1 MEAGAESLRGRAARL
16 AAAPRVEPAGLVVVC
31 APSWASGVDLVV
43 EGANFYPRILED
55 MERAES
61 SIHVVQFGFKPGKIG
76 GRLADVLARKARA
89 GVAVRICVD
98 ANGSATGSASRP
110 MFQRLV
116 AAGAD
121 VVVNHG
127 VQLVARQGP
136 IGAQGRLRLNLRG
149 IGHIDHRKLVV
160 VDGRTGWVGAG
171 FEDHFWN
178 GEFHDLFLRLGGA
191 VVSQLQLVA
200 VASFR
205 HHGVRVGNVAALFP
219 DHGSAPAEAVPA
231 VVLHNAPGPVRP
243 VSDAIAEL
251 IDGARDTLDIANP
264 YVTDRTIVRRLD
276 TAGRRGVRVRL
287 VVPAR
292 PNNWACGAA
301 QRHHHRQLFAAGVE
315 IVEYPRMVHA
325 KAFVRDG
332 RDVLVGTCNLDA
344 WSLRR
349 SFEIAVRL
357 QSPAL
362 AEEFAR
368 EFFTPAI
375 AISRPG
381 RVATT
386 LASRAR
392 NALFACLSPL
402 L

>member
-1 MEAGAESLRGRAARL
+1 VSTITQPDVSVYRTSSNDAQRLSNIEGRAQAITVL
-16 AAAPRVEPAGLVVVC
+16 SPIKPYWSIWL
-31 APSWASGVDLVV
+31 
-43 EGANFYPRILED
+43 RILFWLTKKFP
-55 MERAES
+55 
-61 SIHVVQFGFKPGKIG
+61 SITGPLRQLSFIHF
-76 GRLADVLARKARA
+76 ARWNL
-89 GVAVRICVD
+89 VSRIPF
-98 ANGSATGSASRP
+98 NGP
-110 MFQRLV
+110 P
-116 AAGAD
+116 
-121 VVVNHG
+121 
-127 VQLVARQGP
+127 QLKE
-136 IGAQGRLRLNLRG
+136 RLNYTYLLFTSNFNGTWDQYIDAFSYTVSRQMSLIWGSSYGFPGPMPVQPFKGHYQRPDLRN
-149 IGHIDHRKLVV
+149 HRKLVV

-171 FEDHFWN
+171 FEDHFCN

-191 VVSQLQLVA
+191 VVSQLQLIA
-200 VASFR
+200 VATFR
-205 HHGVRVGNVAALFP
+205 HHGVYIGDVTSLFP
-219 DHGSAPAEAVPA
+219 NHGSAPAHATPA

-243 VSDAIAEL
+243 VSDAVAEL

-264 YVTDRTIVRRLD
+264 YVTDRTIVRRLE

-292 PNNWACGAA
+292 PNNWACGSA
-301 QRHHHRQLFAAGVE
+301 QRHHHRQLLAAGVE

-325 KAFVRDG
+325 KVFVRDG

-386 LASRAR
+386 LVARAL

>member
-1 MEAGAESLRGRAARL
+1 MVPTVATVPFDGQE
-16 AAAPRVEPAGLVVVC
+16 PRPAQPVVIC
-31 APSWASGVDLVV
+31 APSWAAGVDLVV

-61 SIHVVQFGFKPGKIG
+61 SIHIVQFGFKPGKVG
-76 GRLADVLARKARA
+76 DRLADVLSRKARA

-98 ANGSATGSASRP
+98 ANGSDTGGASRP

-116 AAGAD
+116 DAGAD
-121 VVVNHG
+121 VVVNDG
-127 VQLVARQGP
+127 VQLFARQGP
-136 IGAQGRLRLNLRG
+136 IGAQGPLRLNLRG

-178 GEFHDLFLRLGGA
+178 GEFHDLFLRLGGT

-205 HHGVRVGNVAALFP
+205 GHGVRVDDVAALFP
-219 DHGSAPAEAVPA
+219 DQGSAPADAVPA

-251 IDGARDTLDIANP
+251 IESARDTLDIANP
-264 YVTDRTIVRRLD
+264 YVTDRSMVRRLN
-276 TAGRRGVRVRL
+276 TAGRRGVRVRV
-287 VVPAR
+287 VVPAQ

-301 QRHHHRQLFAAGVE
+301 QRHHYRHLLAAGVE

-332 RDVLVGTCNLDA
+332 CDVVVGTCNLDA

-349 SFEIAVRL
+349 SFEVAVRL

-386 LASRAR
+386 VASRAR

>member
-1 MEAGAESLRGRAARL
+1 
-16 AAAPRVEPAGLVVVC
+16 
-31 APSWASGVDLVV
+31 
-43 EGANFYPRILED
+43 
-55 MERAES
+55 
-61 SIHVVQFGFKPGKIG
+61 
-76 GRLADVLARKARA
+76 
-89 GVAVRICVD
+89 
-98 ANGSATGSASRP
+98 
-110 MFQRLV
+110 
-116 AAGAD
+116 
-121 VVVNHG
+121 
-127 VQLVARQGP
+127 
-136 IGAQGRLRLNLRG
+136 
-149 IGHIDHRKLVV
+149 
-160 VDGRTGWVGAG
+160 
-171 FEDHFWN
+171 
-178 GEFHDLFLRLGGA
+178 
-191 VVSQLQLVA
+191 
-200 VASFR
+200 
-205 HHGVRVGNVAALFP
+205 
-219 DHGSAPAEAVPA
+219 
-231 VVLHNAPGPVRP
+231 VRP

-276 TAGRRGVRVRL
+276 NAGRRGVRVRL

-301 QRHHHRQLFAAGVE
+301 QRHHHRHLLDAGVE

-332 RDVLVGTCNLDA
+332 RDVVVGTCNLDA

-386 LASRAR
+386 LASGPATHCSRACR
-392 NALFACLSPL
+392 RCCERRQR
-402 L
+402 

>member
-1 MEAGAESLRGRAARL
+1 M
-16 AAAPRVEPAGLVVVC
+16 
-31 APSWASGVDLVV
+31 DLVV

-61 SIHVVQFGFKPGKIG
+61 SIHVIQFGFRPGKIG
-76 GRLADVLARKARA
+76 GLLADVLARKARA

-98 ANGSATGSASRP
+98 ASGSAPGGASRP
-110 MFQRLV
+110 MFQHLA

-127 VQLVARQGP
+127 VQPVARRGP

-149 IGHIDHRKLVV
+149 IGHVDHRKLVV
-160 VDGRTGWVGAG
+160 VDGRVGWVGAG

-191 VVSQLQLVA
+191 VVSRLQLVA

-205 HHGVRVGNVAALFP
+205 DHGMRIGDVAALFP
-219 DHGSAPAEAVPA
+219 DHGSAPADAVPA

-264 YVTDRTIVRRLD
+264 YVTDRAMVRRLE

-292 PNNWACGAA
+292 PSNWACAAA
-301 QRHHHRQLFAAGVE
+301 QRHHHRRLLAAGVE

-349 SFEIAVRL
+349 FFEIDVRL

-362 AEEFAR
+362 AAEFAR

-381 RVATT
+381 TVATT
-386 LASRAR
+386 LAARAF